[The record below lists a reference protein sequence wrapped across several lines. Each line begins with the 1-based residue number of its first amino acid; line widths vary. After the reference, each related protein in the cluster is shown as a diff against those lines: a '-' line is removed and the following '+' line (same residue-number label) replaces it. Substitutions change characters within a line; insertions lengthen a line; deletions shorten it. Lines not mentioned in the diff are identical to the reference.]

1 MNQSQYN
8 QLFSFIWNIATD
20 VLVYA
25 FEKGEYKKIIMPMM
39 VLRRIDVL
47 LEPTKEVLLARKKM
61 LDDNNIQNQ
70 DPILYQATG
79 YPFYNT
85 SKFTMKTLKSETDP
99 LRLKMNFTD
108 YLNGFSKDVQDI
120 IDKFHL
126 RQMVDNLTEAERLG
140 SIIEKFTDD
149 KINLSNQPVKDDEG
163 NVRLPGLDNHT
174 MGTIFEELLR
184 RFNEENNVTEAGEHF
199 TPRDYVK
206 LLADL
211 AVLPVAD
218 KITDNTYHIYDGAC
232 GTGGILTIAKERIL
246 EIAQERDKT
255 VAVNI
260 FGQELQPDTFATC
273 KADLMISENIST
285 FQYQKGMETREYIAF
300 DSTISRDGHAGET
313 FDFCISNPPFGTP
326 WKEDLKKRG
335 LGENEKKKFTDSRF
349 TVIDKDGKELSFIP
363 DIGDAQMMF
372 LANNLSRMREDT
384 ALGTRIV
391 EVHNG
396 SSLFTG
402 DAGSGASNLRQ
413 YIIENDL
420 LEAIVAMPEK
430 DFYNTG
436 IGTFIWVITNRKEE
450 RRKGFVQLIDAT
462 EIKSPLRKNLGE
474 KNCETTE
481 ADRAKILQLLMD
493 FKETPQSKIFPND
506 EFGYWSVK
514 VYQPQRDEQG
524 NIIRDKKGKP
534 VIDKKSKDTEIIPFR
549 YEGGIEGFFEN
560 EIKPYSPDAI
570 IDMKSF
576 ETGYELSFTKYFYKP
591 KQLRSLDEIS
601 QDIRGIEERTDG
613 LLNEILS
620 IKEDL
625 ADAVTKGL
633 NPDVKTKDS
642 GISWIGEI
650 PEHWETKRVASFFTG
665 KVETNL
671 DFFYKHAFKFYY
683 GTLVPKNEVGD
694 EDEYRETYVKYSV
707 IHKDDILING
717 LNLNYDFV
725 SQRVAIAPSDGIITS
740 AYIVVRPRNGTNALY
755 YNYLFKAMDS
765 MKLFHGMGTGIRLT
779 LSYDELKKQVIVVP
793 PADEQR
799 AIVSYIEEK
808 CQKIDSLT
816 TELQSEIDYLKEY
829 KQRLIADCVTGQVN
843 VQKEV
848 T

>member
-1 MNQSQYN
+1 MNQAQYN

-20 VLVYA
+20 ALVYA

-47 LEPTKEVLLARKKM
+47 LEPTKDLLLKQKEM
-61 LDDNNIQNQ
+61 LDKNNIQNQ
-70 DPILYQATG
+70 DPILYTVTG

-108 YLNGFSKDVQDI
+108 YLNGFSKDVRDI

-149 KINLSNQPVKDDEG
+149 KINLSNKPVLDDDG

-184 RFNEENNVTEAGEHF
+184 KFNEENNVTEAGEHF

-211 AVLPVAD
+211 AVLPIAD

-232 GTGGILTIAKERIL
+232 GTGGILTIAQDRIL
-246 EIAQERDKT
+246 EIARQHDKR

-273 KADLMISENIST
+273 KADLMISGNIKS
-285 FQYQKGMETREYIAF
+285 FQYQCDTEQREYIAF

-335 LGENEKKKFTDSRF
+335 LAENEKKKFSDSRF
-349 TVIDKDGKELSFIP
+349 EVMNSDGQILSFIP
-363 DIGDAQMMF
+363 DIGDTQMMF

-436 IGTFIWVITNRKEE
+436 IGTFIWVVTNRKEE

-462 EIKSPLRKNLGE
+462 ELKTPLRKNLGE
-474 KNCETTE
+474 KNCETSD
-481 ADRAKILQLLMD
+481 ADRAAIMKLLMD
-493 FKETPQSKIFPND
+493 FEETPQSKIFPNE
-506 EFGYWSVK
+506 EFGYWSVN
-514 VYQPQRDEQG
+514 VYQPQRDDEG
-524 NIIRDKKGKP
+524 NIVRDRKGNV

-549 YEGGIEGFFEN
+549 YEGGIDGFFEK
-560 EIKPYSPDAI
+560 EILPYAPDSI
-570 IDMKSF
+570 LDEKSIV
-576 ETGYELSFTKYFYKP
+576 TGYELSFTKYFYKP
-591 KQLRSLDEIS
+591 KELRSLSEIS
-601 QDIRGIEERTDG
+601 SDIRAIEERTDG
-613 LLNEILS
+613 LLDEIVKTK
-620 IKEDL
+620 KEI
-625 ADAVTKGL
+625 AEAVTKGL
-633 NPDVKTKDS
+633 NPDVKMKDS
-642 GISWIGEI
+642 GISWIGMI
-650 PEHWETKRVASFFTG
+650 PEHWKSSQLRNYLRMVSIKNHPEAQLLSVVREEGVIIRDKESKEENHNFIPDDLSGYKYVTEGQFVINKMKAWQGSYAVSKYEGIVSPAYYVCNLNFPNKDFFNIAIRSKYYVPFFTQ
-665 KVETNL
+665 
-671 DFFYKHAFKFYY
+671 
-683 GTLVPKNEVGD
+683 
-694 EDEYRETYVKYSV
+694 YS
-707 IHKDDILING
+707 K
-717 LNLNYDFV
+717 
-725 SQRVAIAPSDGIITS
+725 
-740 AYIVVRPRNGTNALY
+740 
-755 YNYLFKAMDS
+755 
-765 MKLFHGMGTGIRLT
+765 GIRVGQWD
-779 LSYDELKKQVIVVP
+779 LSPVGLKSIPFFEP
-793 PADEQR
+793 PQDEQC
-799 AIVSYIEEK
+799 AIVSYVEEK
-808 CQKIDSLT
+808 CQKVDTLI
-816 TELQSEIDYLKEY
+816 TELQSEIDFLREY
-829 KQRLIADCVTGQVN
+829 KQRLIADVVTGQVN
-843 VQKEV
+843 VQNEI
-848 T
+848 

>member
-47 LEPTKEVLLARKKM
+47 LEPTKEQLLKRKQM
-61 LDDNNIQNQ
+61 LDANNIQNQ
-70 DPILYQATG
+70 DPILYTVTG

-99 LRLKMNFTD
+99 LRLKMNFND

-149 KINLSNQPVKDDEG
+149 KINLSNKPVLDDEG

-184 RFNEENNVTEAGEHF
+184 KFNEENNVTEAGEHF

-232 GTGGILTIAKERIL
+232 GTGGILTIAQDRIQ
-246 EIAQERDKT
+246 EIAKERDKR
-255 VAVNI
+255 VQVNI

-273 KADLMISENIST
+273 KADLMISGNIKA
-285 FQYQKGMETREYIAF
+285 FQYQYGMESREYIAF

-335 LGENEKKKFTDSRF
+335 LDEKDKKKFTDSRF
-349 TVIDKDGKELSFIP
+349 IVLDGEGKELSFIP

-420 LEAIVAMPEK
+420 LEAIIAMPEK

-462 EIKSPLRKNLGE
+462 EIKTPLRKNLGE
-474 KNCETTE
+474 KNCETSDV
-481 ADRAKILQLLMD
+481 DREQIMKLLMD
-493 FKETPQSKIFPND
+493 FEETPQSKIFPNN
-506 EFGYWSVK
+506 EFGYWNVK

-524 NIIRDKKGKP
+524 NIIRKKGEP
-534 VIDKKSKDTEIIPFR
+534 VIDKKSKDVEIIPFR

-570 IDMKSF
+570 IDMKSV

-591 KQLRSLDEIS
+591 KQLRTIDGIS
-601 QDIRGIEERTDG
+601 KDIRSIEERTDG

-620 IKEDL
+620 IKEDI

-633 NPDVKTKDS
+633 NPDAKMKDS
-642 GISWIGEI
+642 KNSLFGQI
-650 PEHWETKRVASFFTG
+650 PNHWEERKMKYCFSERSEKNHPEEPVLCATQSQGVIPQSLYQNRVVVVNKGFEG
-665 KVETNL
+665 L
-671 DFFYKHAFKFYY
+671 KF
-683 GTLVPKNEVGD
+683 VKVGD
-694 EDEYRETYVKYSV
+694 FVISLRSFEGGIEYAYY
-707 IHKDDILING
+707 
-717 LNLNYDFV
+717 
-725 SQRVAIAPSDGIITS
+725 QGIIS
-740 AYIVVRPRNGTNALY
+740 AAYTILTPHDASNTNY
-755 YNYLFKAMDS
+755 FKYLFKCYPFIQV
-765 MKLFHGMGTGIRLT
+765 LQTCVTGIREGQNINYQMLGRKF
-779 LSYDELKKQVIVVP
+779 LPLP
-793 PADEQR
+793 PSDEQQ
-799 AIVSYIEEK
+799 AIVAYIEEK
-808 CQKIDSLT
+808 CQKIDKLAS
-816 TELQSEIDYLKEY
+816 ELQSEIDYLKEY

-843 VQKEV
+843 VQNEMI
-848 T
+848 

>member
-1 MNQSQYN
+1 MNQSHYN
-8 QLFSFIWNIATD
+8 KLFSFIWNIATD

-47 LEPTKEVLLARKKM
+47 LEPTKETLLAQKEM
-61 LDDNNIQNQ
+61 LDKNNIQNQ
-70 DPILYQATG
+70 DPILYNVTG

-85 SKFTMKTLKSETDP
+85 SKFTMKSLKSEIDP
-99 LRLKMNFTD
+99 LRLKMNFID

-120 IDKFHL
+120 LDKFHL

-149 KINLSNQPVKDDEG
+149 KINLSNKPVLDDEG
-163 NVRLPGLDNHT
+163 LVRLPALDNHT

-184 RFNEENNVTEAGEHF
+184 KFNEENNVTEAGEHF

-206 LLADL
+206 LLADI

-218 KITDNTYHIYDGAC
+218 KITDNTYSIYDGAC
-232 GTGGILTIAKERIL
+232 GTGGILTIAQDRIQ
-246 EIAQERDKT
+246 EIAKNLDKR
-255 VAVNI
+255 VVVNI
-260 FGQELQPDTFATC
+260 FGQEIQPETYATC
-273 KADLMISENIST
+273 KADLMISGNIKS
-285 FQYQKGMETREYIAF
+285 FQYPFGTQQREFIAF

-335 LGENEKKKFTDSRF
+335 LAEKDKKKFYDSRF
-349 TVIDKDGKELSFIP
+349 QIVHKEEEISFIP
-363 DIGDAQMMF
+363 DISDCQMLF

-413 YIIENDL
+413 YILENDL
-420 LEAIVAMPEK
+420 LEAIIAMPEK
-430 DFYNTG
+430 DFYNAG
-436 IGTFIWVITNRKEE
+436 IGTYIWVVTNRKEE

-462 EIKSPLRKNLGE
+462 EIKTPLRKNLGE
-474 KNCETTE
+474 KNCETNE

-493 FKETPQSKIFPND
+493 FKETPQSKIFPNN

-524 NIIRDKKGKP
+524 NIVMKKGEP
-534 VIDKKSKDTEIIPFR
+534 VIDKKSKDVEIVPFR

-570 IDMKSF
+570 IDMKSV

-591 KQLRSLDEIS
+591 KQLRTIDKIS
-601 QDIRGIEERTDG
+601 KDIRGIEERTDG
-613 LLNEILS
+613 LLNEIL
-620 IKEDL
+620 
-625 ADAVTKGL
+625 
-633 NPDVKTKDS
+633 
-642 GISWIGEI
+642 
-650 PEHWETKRVASFFTG
+650 G
-665 KVETNL
+665 K
-671 DFFYKHAFKFYY
+671 
-683 GTLVPKNEVGD
+683 
-694 EDEYRETYVKYSV
+694 
-707 IHKDDILING
+707 
-717 LNLNYDFV
+717 
-725 SQRVAIAPSDGIITS
+725 
-740 AYIVVRPRNGTNALY
+740 
-755 YNYLFKAMDS
+755 
-765 MKLFHGMGTGIRLT
+765 
-779 LSYDELKKQVIVVP
+779 
-793 PADEQR
+793 
-799 AIVSYIEEK
+799 
-808 CQKIDSLT
+808 
-816 TELQSEIDYLKEY
+816 
-829 KQRLIADCVTGQVN
+829 
-843 VQKEV
+843 
-848 T
+848 